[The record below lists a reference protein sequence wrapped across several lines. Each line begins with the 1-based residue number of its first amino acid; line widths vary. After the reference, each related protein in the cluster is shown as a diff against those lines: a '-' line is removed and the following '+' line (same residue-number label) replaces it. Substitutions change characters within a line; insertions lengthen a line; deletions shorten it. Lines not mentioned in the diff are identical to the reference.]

1 MKKILALSIALCL
14 VFSLCAIAAADD
26 ARHFEIVVKSY
37 QSSYWQAAVK
47 GIEAEAAAKGVTVH
61 CTGPNTESDYAD
73 WKNMFDSAINS
84 APDGIGIAAIGPDT
98 ILESLQAAKDAGIP
112 VVAFDSGV
120 PNAPEGT
127 ILSLVATD
135 NYGAGATAAEHLYAA
150 LKDKIAAAGAPVRIG
165 EDNQDATGESIIS
178 RGLGFIDKFGELAAA
193 DGFKVAVIGNE
204 KYVNDCK
211 IDKVAEADANIIIEV
226 RVPAQTTTELCAT
239 EAAAIMNKE
248 DLIGIFGS
256 NQVAAEG
263 LLAANDNLE
272 VLGSDPADS
281 ILAAG
286 FDAGSIIKAAVRDG
300 TLFGAVTQ
308 SPLAMGMTTID
319 VLIDACDG
327 KEVTDVPTDGYW
339 YNAENID
346 ADDIAPNLYD

>member
-165 EDNQDATGESIIS
+165 EDNQDATG
-178 RGLGFIDKFGELAAA
+178 
-193 DGFKVAVIGNE
+193 
-204 KYVNDCK
+204 
-211 IDKVAEADANIIIEV
+211 
-226 RVPAQTTTELCAT
+226 
-239 EAAAIMNKE
+239 
-248 DLIGIFGS
+248 
-256 NQVAAEG
+256 
-263 LLAANDNLE
+263 
-272 VLGSDPADS
+272 
-281 ILAAG
+281 
-286 FDAGSIIKAAVRDG
+286 
-300 TLFGAVTQ
+300 
-308 SPLAMGMTTID
+308 
-319 VLIDACDG
+319 
-327 KEVTDVPTDGYW
+327 
-339 YNAENID
+339 
-346 ADDIAPNLYD
+346 